1 MNLSFREKQV
11 GEQKSENTT
20 WRDDGS
26 CSSIRIH
33 LAFPRYHESANT
45 GRRENVDDRS
55 RQLRRPL
62 LLD

>member
-33 LAFPRYHESANT
+33 LAFPRYH
-45 GRRENVDDRS
+45 GVR
-55 RQLRRPL
+55 
-62 LLD
+62 